1 MSGSE
6 GTLVD
11 LPESRPVQRTKA
23 ALFDAFVEL
32 VLERRYD
39 QLKVA
44 DIIARAGVGRSTFYE
59 HYEGKDEL
67 LKAGLAGPFGV
78 LADTVTNGHD
88 PVRLLATVEHFW
100 ENRRVGNVLFA
111 GQTRQLV
118 AKTLAGLI
126 EARLSEPAEARD
138 LPIAP
143 TLLAAQI
150 AGGQMALL
158 SAWLAGQAPASAAA
172 IADALHGAARTGT
185 SRPAVPPPTIPG
197 SRLPGGAP

>member
-6 GTLVD
+6 GVLVD
-11 LPESRPVQRTKA
+11 FAESRPVQRTKA

-44 DIIARAGVGRSTFYE
+44 HIIARAGVGRSTFYE
-59 HYEGKDEL
+59 HYESKDEL

-78 LADTVTNGHD
+78 LADAVTDRHE
-88 PVRLLATVEHFW
+88 PARLLATVEHFW
-100 ENRRVGNVLFA
+100 ENRRVGSVLFA

-118 AKTLAGLI
+118 AKALAGLI
-126 EARLSEPAEARD
+126 EARLSEPAETRG
-138 LPIAP
+138 LTIVP

-150 AGGQMALL
+150 AGGQLALL

-172 IADALHGAARTGT
+172 IADALYAAANPGT
-185 SRPAVPPPTIPG
+185 SRPAVPPPAT
-197 SRLPGGAP
+197 R